1 MEGTSSELV
10 GGDQNDQTVQP
21 SAEEIR
27 KEKRR
32 QRDNRRKKREQRE
45 IEGTQRELEKMKA
58 DYAKLEK
65 NHAYLRGKLEQ
76 LEHDVE
82 QTRETRRRLEQ
93 IVEQQNIMINMLQ
106 IFTYFW
112 WRGIRCRGKGYLSLK
127 GGRMRTIVSSLAQ
140 LMVISSVILMAA
152 RG

>member
-1 MEGTSSELV
+1 
-10 GGDQNDQTVQP
+10 
-21 SAEEIR
+21 
-27 KEKRR
+27 
-32 QRDNRRKKREQRE
+32 
-45 IEGTQRELEKMKA
+45 MKA

-106 IFTYFW
+106 IFTCKAAVSLPTYIVIHTYIVIKLFGTLVNQYIK
-112 WRGIRCRGKGYLSLK
+112 GIEFLVNPKNSQVTKNVLNTYNKTVLEFQRSYNNK
-127 GGRMRTIVSSLAQ
+127 VSIFLE
-140 LMVISSVILMAA
+140 
-152 RG
+152 RY

>member
-1 MEGTSSELV
+1 
-10 GGDQNDQTVQP
+10 
-21 SAEEIR
+21 
-27 KEKRR
+27 
-32 QRDNRRKKREQRE
+32 
-45 IEGTQRELEKMKA
+45 MKA

-106 IFTYFW
+106 IFTCKAAVSLPTYIVIHTYIVIKLFGTLVNQYIK
-112 WRGIRCRGKGYLSLK
+112 GIEFLVNPKNSQVTKNVLNTYNKTVLEFQRSYNNK
-127 GGRMRTIVSSLAQ
+127 V
-140 LMVISSVILMAA
+140 VFF
-152 RG
+152 